1 MSKTAILEYA
11 RNIAKAQVNSDRLAI
26 FLEMNKPR
34 KFSKKDLSIALD
46 LPVMAIAL
54 ALKDQPKIAVASDDP
69 LKYFWGAN
77 TKNDKPIGRASINP
91 LCPNCDGKSR
101 SRGKDDFGKSR
112 YCCRICN
119 KTFVGDAAPD
129 APVSLVSCNDEKYK
143 KLLSRCRHKT
153 FYAVISVR
161 KGMILESVAK
171 KIAKKAFPDTE
182 PLPTTRSLTQN
193 ARLLRAKVWRSAI
206 SVGDAAITDAIA
218 HLISY
223 LAFPDGED

>member
-1 MSKTAILEYA
+1 MSRTAILEYA

-26 FLEMNKPR
+26 FLEMNKPK
-34 KFSKKDLSIALD
+34 KFSKRDLSIALA
-46 LPVMAIAL
+46 LPVTAIAL
-54 ALKDQPKIAVASDDP
+54 ALKDQPKIAVTGDNP
-69 LKYFWGAN
+69 LKYFWGVSP
-77 TKNDKPIGRASINP
+77 KVDKPIEKASINP

-101 SRGKDDFGKSR
+101 SRGKNDFGKSK

-119 KTFVGDAAPD
+119 KTFTAEAVPD
-129 APVSLVSCNDEKYK
+129 APVVLVSCDDGKYE

-153 FYAVISVR
+153 FYAVIGFR
-161 KGMILESVAK
+161 KGMISESVAK

-182 PLPTTRSLTQN
+182 PLPTTRSLIQN

-206 SVGDAAITDAIA
+206 SVDDAAITEAIA